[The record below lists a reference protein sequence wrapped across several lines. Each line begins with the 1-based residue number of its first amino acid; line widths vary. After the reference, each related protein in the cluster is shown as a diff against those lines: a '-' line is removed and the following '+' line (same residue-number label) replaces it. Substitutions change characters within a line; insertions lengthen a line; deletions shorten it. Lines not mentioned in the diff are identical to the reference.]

1 MIVVTPPAQ
10 RAWFVSICAKLASF
24 FRHTPPTHDLGPL
37 SLAELEA
44 EFARQFE
51 VRVSSPAAGGYIV
64 IRQRPA
70 GSFGAERGILARFL
84 KQALSDKGLSHWFS
98 NQLIESFRSWLL
110 ADAKPLAQGELF
122 KHNLPLHE
130 KD

>member
-1 MIVVTPPAQ
+1 MNLVTPPVM
-10 RAWFVSICAKLASF
+10 RAWCSICTKLASF
-24 FRHTPPTHDLGPL
+24 FLLASPTYDLGPL
-37 SLAELEA
+37 SLAELET
-44 EFARQFE
+44 EFAKQFE

-130 KD
+130 RD